1 MRELAPKQ
9 QRFVEEYLV
18 DLNATA
24 AYKRAGYVAKG
35 NAAEVSASQL
45 LRNPKVADAIHIMK
59 SQRASRTEVTADW
72 VLKTLSEEK
81 KADLADLFEED
92 GSLKPVKKWPMVWRQ
107 GLVVGVESFE
117 EFAGQGAEREQIGW
131 VKKLK
136 LSDRIK
142 HLELI
147 GRHVDVQA
155 WRDQKAVTGPN
166 GEPLTMINIDLSS
179 ASPEQLRALASLKIT
194 TNASV

>member
-1 MRELAPKQ
+1 MADRGLTPKQ

-18 DLNATA
+18 DLNASGA
-24 AYKRAGYVAKG
+24 ARRAGYSVKTAEWIGPQLLGKSHV
-35 NAAEVSASQL
+35 AAE
-45 LRNPKVADAIHIMK
+45 IHNMK
-59 SQRASRTEVTADW
+59 SQRASRTEITADW
-72 VLKTLSEEK
+72 VLKTLAEEK
-81 KADLADLFEED
+81 KADLADLFEDD
-92 GSLKPVKKWPMVWRQ
+92 GRLKPVKDWPMVWRQ

-117 EFAGQGAEREQIGW
+117 EFAGSGAEREQIGW

-179 ASPEQLRALASLKIT
+179 ASAEQLRALASLKIT
-194 TNASV
+194 NATV